1 MSEQLLKSVCLVGDR
16 FSSFAAHDGVHTVSS
31 FASAVRA
38 GAYDGLTGPLLLWE
52 GQGVSA
58 YDRDYVRDA
67 LEAAGLTRKI
77 IMQPNDP
84 EVVPRAEAH
93 KHREVNVLIAGLQ
106 QQGPDTY
113 RAALRLH
120 SDNELL
126 LDHQTGEH
134 IQGMV
139 VIEAFRQMFM
149 AFCDKFVASQWPE
162 HRHYYIWHSMDISFD
177 NFLFPLD
184 AEVLCTVESKET
196 DDASRLK
203 FTVDLEMHQA
213 GQRAARARISFTAYD
228 ADRLAPKE
236 HRLASTAVTAVMDGA
251 APEPAVARTA

>member
-16 FSSFAAHDGVHTVSS
+16 FSSFATHDGVHTVSS
-31 FASAVRA
+31 FAAAVRS
-38 GAYDGLTGPLLLWE
+38 GEYDGLTGPLLLWE

-58 YDRDYVRDA
+58 YDRDYVRAA

-77 IMQPNDP
+77 LMQPNEP

-93 KHREVNVLIAGLQ
+93 KHREVNVLISGLQ

-139 VIEAFRQMFM
+139 VIETFRQMFM
-149 AFCDKFVASQWPE
+149 AFCDKFVAVQCPE
-162 HRHYYIWHSMDISFD
+162 YRHYYIWHSMDIGFD

-184 AEVLCTVESKET
+184 ADVVCTVESAET
-196 DDASRLK
+196 DDPSRLR
-203 FTVDLEMHQA
+203 FTVALEVHQA
-213 GQRAARARISFTAYD
+213 GNRAAHARISFTAYD

-236 HRLASTAVTAVMDGA
+236 HRLAGAAVTAVLDGA
-251 APEPAVARTA
+251 APEPAVAGTA